1 MLRRRYLWCWQ
12 LNLVILLLPGMSV
25 TFCKD
30 SALAGIL
37 PDRSWGAESSGL
49 TPPHVNLNNQF
60 ADTKELTVILSQ
72 IPSPITPR
80 SPEQPTPRP
89 QPLPDA
95 PLEVPPL
102 EVPTPKLPSS
112 EEPPNIPGTQT
123 IKRFEFEGNTAFSD
137 EDLAQVTKRFT
148 GEVTF
153 AELLQAEAAVTK
165 YYSDAGY
172 LNSGAF
178 IPAGQNIQEQDGV
191 VKMQIIEGAVE
202 EIVVTGTQRL
212 KQSYIRSR
220 LAIAT
225 RAPLNRDRLLEAL
238 QLLQLNPLMQNI
250 SAKLSA
256 GSRPE
261 LSVLTVKVTEADSFN
276 IELFTNNGRVPSV
289 GSWRRGLRLN
299 QGNLFGL
306 GDRLTGEYANT
317 DGSNAFDGR
326 YELPLNPRNGALILA
341 GGLNDT
347 EIVEPP
353 FDRLNLTGN
362 YYYLELGFQQP
373 IIQTPSQEL
382 ALGLTAFR
390 QQSNTELDGEGFP
403 LSAGA
408 NDQGETRISALRL
421 VQEYTQRS
429 QQAVLAVRSQFSL
442 GLDIFNATVNEDP
455 PDSRFFAWQG
465 QGQYVRL
472 LFPDSLLVVRSDLQ
486 FSTRALVPLERF
498 SLGGWQSVRGYRQ
511 DALLTDNGVFASAEV
526 RLPILRVERV
536 QGVLQ
541 VVPFV
546 DFGIGWNSSDTPDP
560 DPNSLVGVGL
570 GLQWQMG
577 DKLTARFD
585 WGIPLIDI
593 EDSDRTLQEKGLYF
607 SINYSPF

>member
-1 MLRRRYLWCWQ
+1 M
-12 LNLVILLLPGMSV
+12 
-25 TFCKD
+25 
-30 SALAGIL
+30 
-37 PDRSWGAESSGL
+37 
-49 TPPHVNLNNQF
+49 
-60 ADTKELTVILSQ
+60 
-72 IPSPITPR
+72 
-80 SPEQPTPRP
+80 
-89 QPLPDA
+89 
-95 PLEVPPL
+95 
-102 EVPTPKLPSS
+102 
-112 EEPPNIPGTQT
+112 
-123 IKRFEFEGNTAFSD
+123 
-137 EDLAQVTKRFT
+137 
-148 GEVTF
+148 
-153 AELLQAEAAVTK
+153 
-165 YYSDAGY
+165 
-172 LNSGAF
+172 
-178 IPAGQNIQEQDGV
+178 
-191 VKMQIIEGAVE
+191 
-202 EIVVTGTQRL
+202 
-212 KQSYIRSR
+212 
-220 LAIAT
+220 
-225 RAPLNRDRLLEAL
+225 
-238 QLLQLNPLMQNI
+238 
-250 SAKLSA
+250 
-256 GSRPE
+256 
-261 LSVLTVKVTEADSFN
+261 TEADSFN

-326 YELPLNPRNGALILA
+326 YVLPLNPRNGALILA

-353 FDRLNLTGN
+353 FDRLNITGN
-362 YYYLELGFQQP
+362 YYYLELGFRQP

-403 LSAGA
+403 FSAGA
-408 NDQGETRISALRL
+408 NDRGETRISALRL

-429 QQAVLAVRSQFSL
+429 RQAVFAMRSQFSL

-486 FSTRALVPLERF
+486 FSTRALVPLEQF

-541 VVPFV
+541 VVPFI
-546 DFGIGWNSSDTPDP
+546 DFGIGWNSSDNLDP

-593 EDSDRTLQEKGLYF
+593 EDSNRTLQEQGLYF
-607 SINYSPF
+607 SVNYSPF

>member
-1 MLRRRYLWCWQ
+1 
-12 LNLVILLLPGMSV
+12 MSV

-112 EEPPNIPGTQT
+112 EEQPNIPGTQT

-225 RAPLNRDRLLEAL
+225 RPPLNRDRLLEAL
-238 QLLQLNPLMQNI
+238 QLLQLDPLMENI
-250 SAKLSA
+250 SAELSG

-353 FDRLNLTGN
+353 FDRLNITGN

-382 ALGLTAFR
+382 ALGLTAYR